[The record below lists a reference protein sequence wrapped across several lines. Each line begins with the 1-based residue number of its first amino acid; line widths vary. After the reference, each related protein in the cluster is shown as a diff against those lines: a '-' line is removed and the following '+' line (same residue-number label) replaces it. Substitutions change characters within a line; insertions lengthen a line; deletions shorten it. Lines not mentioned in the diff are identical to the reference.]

1 MATLRGLQHR
11 VARLFRSS
19 PLNRRVW
26 SLALPVMLSMT
37 TFTAIMITDTAM
49 VGRLGSEAL
58 AATSMGGTAFWTVM
72 SLFIGA
78 AHAIQILVAR
88 RFGEKRLFE
97 AGNVLYTALY
107 LAIIPGGIL
116 TAVCIQ
122 FTPELIAFL
131 SHGERFSDN
140 AISFLRIRFLGLTL
154 YFIIFILR
162 SFFDGIGRTYVGL
175 VSAITS
181 MAANIFMNW
190 VFIFG
195 HLGAPAMGA
204 DGAALASTLAGIPGI
219 LVFVP
224 FFFGKAMQALIR
236 PALRLPDM
244 RVLREIVLISLPT
257 SLSELVMNL
266 SFLMFYKIAA
276 MIGTNAVAATG
287 IVVSILSVSFM
298 PGFGFSIA
306 TMTIVGQSI
315 ARKQYRKAYHGAYRS
330 AAYAALVMGG
340 MACMFLSIP
349 GPLIRLFNEDPAV
362 VEAAIGAL
370 VLVALGQVGDAYG
383 MNLAGALRSAGMVYH
398 VLAVYAV
405 ASLGVLLPVAYFMG
419 VYLQLGTGG
428 LWSGILVWILVL
440 WGILAYMFSGN
451 RWQHIKI

>member
-1 MATLRGLQHR
+1 
-11 VARLFRSS
+11 
-19 PLNRRVW
+19 
-26 SLALPVMLSMT
+26 
-37 TFTAIMITDTAM
+37 
-49 VGRLGSEAL
+49 
-58 AATSMGGTAFWTVM
+58 
-72 SLFIGA
+72 
-78 AHAIQILVAR
+78 
-88 RFGEKRLFE
+88 
-97 AGNVLYTALY
+97 
-107 LAIIPGGIL
+107 
-116 TAVCIQ
+116 
-122 FTPELIAFL
+122 
-131 SHGERFSDN
+131 
-140 AISFLRIRFLGLTL
+140 FLRIRFLGLTL

-349 GPLIRLFNEDPAV
+349 GPLIRLFNEDPVV